1 LNKKQSIL
9 ITGATGFVGAY
20 VLRELLQQG
29 YTQIRATHRSSI
41 DEALLTKELSNVEWV
56 KAELED
62 YFSLEEA
69 MNGIEMVI
77 HCAAMVSFLP
87 KDRKELILINQIG
100 TRYIVD
106 AALYNGVKRLIY
118 ISSVA
123 ALGRNVDDFAITED
137 TKWDNGGTPT
147 NYAIS
152 KFLAE
157 EEVWRGQ
164 AEGLSVALLYPSII
178 LGAWKWSVG
187 TAKMFT
193 FANRKSP
200 FYPAGHTGIVDVRDV
215 AKAVHLLI
223 ERNQDFDRFLLNGH
237 NISYRDLLGKMA
249 IALGHPPPNK
259 AFPERWAR
267 ILTWIDDWRAW
278 LTGGT
283 PLLTKETTRASY
295 RKHVYDS
302 SRSKDV
308 LGIKYRT
315 IDHTINETAAVFI
328 KTKEEKG
335 VIMFEMGN
343 ER

>member
-1 LNKKQSIL
+1 MSKNNHIL

-20 VLRELLQQG
+20 VLRELIKEG
-29 YTQIRATHRSSI
+29 YTNIRATHRSI
-41 DEALLTKELSNVEWV
+41 VDEALLTKEFAHVQWVE
-56 KAELED
+56 AELED

-69 MNGIEMVI
+69 MEDIEMVV

-87 KDRKELILINQIG
+87 KDKKTLIEVNQTG

-106 AALYNGVKRLIY
+106 AALHTGVKRLIY

-123 ALGRNVDDFAITED
+123 ALGRNIDDFAITED

-164 AEGLSVALLYPSII
+164 AEGLSVALVYPSII

-187 TAKMFT
+187 TAKMFA

-215 AKAVHLLI
+215 AKAVSLLI
-223 ERNQDFDRFLLNGH
+223 DRKQDRDRFLLNGR
-237 NISYRDLLGKMA
+237 NLSYHDLLEKMA
-249 IALGHPPPNK
+249 IALGHPPPHK

-267 ILTWIDDWRAW
+267 VLTWLDSWRAW

-302 SRSKDV
+302 SLSKDT
-308 LGIKYRT
+308 LGIKYRS
-315 IDHTINETAAVFI
+315 IDQTINETATIFV
-328 KTKEEKG
+328 KTKENKG
-335 VIMFEMGN
+335 VVMFE
-343 ER
+343 E